1 MSETKRVVHATWVS
15 PVIYSMI
22 KISIPA
28 PRRIP
33 FTQEGYDK
41 LLEEKKKLISERPEA
56 VDHLRKAR
64 EMGDLSEN
72 GYYKASRAKLTSL
85 DSRLRHLEKLIRL
98 GRIVQTAHTGFVDI
112 GCTVTITDGTKES
125 KFTLVG
131 GYESDPVHHT
141 ISYISPLGKAL
152 MGKKENDFISVN
164 APKGLV
170 SYTILHIS

>member
-1 MSETKRVVHATWVS
+1 
-15 PVIYSMI
+15 MI
-22 KISIPA
+22 KTTPPA

-41 LLEEKKKLISERPEA
+41 LLEEKKKLLIDRPEA

-72 GYYKASRAKLTSL
+72 GYYKASRAKLSSL
-85 DSRLRHLEKLIRL
+85 DARLRHLEKLIRL
-98 GRIVQTAHTGFVDI
+98 GRVVQTAHTGFVDI

-125 KFTLVG
+125 IFTLVG
-131 GYESDPVHHT
+131 GYESDPVNHT

-152 MGKKENDFISVN
+152 MGKKEQDAVMVY

-170 SYTILHIS
+170 TYTILHIS

>member
-1 MSETKRVVHATWVS
+1 
-15 PVIYSMI
+15 MI
-22 KISIPA
+22 KTSLPT

-41 LLEEKKKLISERPEA
+41 LLSEKKKLISERPEA

-72 GYYKASRAKLTSL
+72 GYYKASRAKLSSL

-98 GRIVQTAHTGFVDI
+98 GRVVQTAHTGFVDI
-112 GCTVTITDGTKES
+112 GCTVTITDGSKE
-125 KFTLVG
+125 FTYTLVG
-131 GYESDPVHHT
+131 GYESDPIHHT
-141 ISYISPLGKAL
+141 ISYISPLGKSL
-152 MGKKENDFISVN
+152 MGKKEKDVVSVN

-170 SYTILHIS
+170 TYTILHIS

>member
-1 MSETKRVVHATWVS
+1 MMKPTL
-15 PVIYSMI
+15 PL
-22 KISIPA
+22 

-56 VDHLRKAR
+56 VDHLRRAR

-98 GRIVQTAHTGFVDI
+98 GRVVQTAHTGFIDI
-112 GCTVTITDGTKES
+112 GCTVTIVDGGKES
-125 KFTLVG
+125 TYTVVG
-131 GYESDPVHHT
+131 GYESDPSKKT
-141 ISYISPLGKAL
+141 ISYLSPLGKAL
-152 MGKKENDFISVN
+152 LGKKKGDRFEVIT
-164 APKGLV
+164 PKGKRIIEV
-170 SYTILHIS
+170 RDIKI

>member
-1 MSETKRVVHATWVS
+1 
-15 PVIYSMI
+15 MI
-22 KISIPA
+22 KTSIPQ

-56 VDHLRKAR
+56 VEHLRRAR

-72 GYYKASRAKLTSL
+72 GYYKASRAKLSSL
-85 DSRLRHLEKLIRL
+85 DARLRHLEKLIRL
-98 GRIVQTAHTGFVDI
+98 GRVVQTAHTGFVDI
-112 GCTVTITDGTKES
+112 GCTVTITDGSKECTY
-125 KFTLVG
+125 TLVG
-131 GYESDPVHHT
+131 GYESDPIHHT

-152 MGKKENDFISVN
+152 MGKKEKDIVTVN

-170 SYTILHIS
+170 NYTILHIG